1 MHQQILC
8 TKVTAAI
15 HKHVYSSVFS
25 QCCEQLARAQADLQ
39 VTIRDL
45 EKSRKTYQEAEQTA
59 QTVREKA
66 DMEAKYV
73 CWPVT
78 CEGSDISCP
87 QEQGR
92 GLSCFSVLNE
102 DSYIFAV
109 FPYSCFFVS
118 GIFLL
123 FLFTCAIQGQSSVCF
138 SHAPVWRGRVWRYNA
153 QYISI
158 ILVYLLIFNI

>member
-73 CWPVT
+73 C
-78 CEGSDISCP
+78 
-87 QEQGR
+87 
-92 GLSCFSVLNE
+92 
-102 DSYIFAV
+102 
-109 FPYSCFFVS
+109 
-118 GIFLL
+118 
-123 FLFTCAIQGQSSVCF
+123 
-138 SHAPVWRGRVWRYNA
+138 
-153 QYISI
+153 
-158 ILVYLLIFNI
+158 